1 MKCPLSQSFFHKKKR
16 LLEKAIER
24 ERDREKD
31 RRAMERRGR
40 GEGEGR
46 GVEWATIGFKLLF
59 TAAAALMKSAERG
72 LWRC

>member
-1 MKCPLSQSFFHKKKR
+1 
-16 LLEKAIER
+16 
-24 ERDREKD
+24 
-31 RRAMERRGR
+31 MERRGR